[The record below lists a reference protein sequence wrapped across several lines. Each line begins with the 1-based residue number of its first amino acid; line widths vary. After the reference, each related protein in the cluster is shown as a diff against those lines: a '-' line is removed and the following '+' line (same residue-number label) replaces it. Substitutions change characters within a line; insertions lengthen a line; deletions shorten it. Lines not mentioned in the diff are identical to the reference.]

1 MATERLSGGA
11 GRVRSD
17 ATSTTPDQW
26 RESAATIDPSRAIGG
41 NGEHATPGVTGETSA
56 ASPTHSGNDAA
67 NIGVAAAA
75 SARGLMDSAREGA
88 SRQLTAQK
96 DRAVTGL
103 SSLVEVLRDSGKQ
116 PKAQEAGLAS
126 FTDGAA
132 NQLER
137 FVDRLRTQDLRSVTS
152 DLGRFARR
160 RPGVFVG
167 AAFVAGLAAAR
178 FLKSSAEDAGP
189 VRSMAQRSYPAQTR
203 AGSSQ
208 QPRGGTYGQSG

>member
-1 MATERLSGGA
+1 MATERMSTGA

-26 RESAATIDPSRAIGG
+26 QDTPAKIDPPGAIGG
-41 NGEHATPGVTGETSA
+41 NETPGGAGDTRAT
-56 ASPTHSGNDAA
+56 SPTASENDTG

-88 SRQLTAQK
+88 HRQLTTQK
-96 DRAVTGL
+96 DRAVSGL
-103 SSLVEVLRDSGKQ
+103 SSLVGALRDSGKQ
-116 PKAQEAGLAS
+116 LKEQDSGIAS

-137 FVDRLRTQDLRSVTS
+137 FVEGLRTQDVRSMAT

-167 AAFVAGLAAAR
+167 AAFLAGLAAAR
-178 FLKSSAEDAGP
+178 FLKSSADDAG
-189 VRSMAQRSYPAQTR
+189 AGTQEFRSYSARTPAV
-203 AGSSQ
+203 SSQ
-208 QPRGGTYGQSG
+208 QPRGGTYGQGG

>member
-1 MATERLSGGA
+1 MATERMSSSA
-11 GRVRSD
+11 GRARSG

-26 RESAATIDPSRAIGG
+26 QDTPAKIDPPGAIG
-41 NGEHATPGVTGETSA
+41 NETPHGAGETNA
-56 ASPTHSGNDAA
+56 TSPTAGERDTG
-67 NIGVAAAA
+67 NIGVAAAN

-88 SRQLTAQK
+88 HRQLTTQK
-96 DRAVTGL
+96 DRAVSGL
-103 SSLVEVLRDSGKQ
+103 SSLVGALRDSGKQ
-116 PKAQEAGLAS
+116 LKEQDSGIAS

-137 FVDRLRTQDLRSVTS
+137 LVEGLRTHDVRSLAT

-178 FLKSSAEDAGP
+178 FLKSSADDAG
-189 VRSMAQRSYPAQTR
+189 AGTQEFRSYSARTPA
-203 AGSSQ
+203 APSQ
-208 QPRGGTYGQSG
+208 QPRGGTYGQGG

>member
-1 MATERLSGGA
+1 MATERMGTGA
-11 GRVRSD
+11 GRVRAG

-26 RESAATIDPSRAIGG
+26 QDTPAKIDSPGAIIDNESPHGASATK
-41 NGEHATPGVTGETSA
+41 AT
-56 ASPTHSGNDAA
+56 SPTASENDAG

-88 SRQLTAQK
+88 QRQLTTQK
-96 DRAVTGL
+96 DRAVSGL
-103 SSLVEVLRDSGKQ
+103 SSLVGARRDSGRQLKE
-116 PKAQEAGLAS
+116 KDSGIAS

-137 FVDRLRTQDLRSVTS
+137 LVEGLRTQDVRTMGT

-167 AAFVAGLAAAR
+167 AAFLAGLAAAR
-178 FLKSSAEDAGP
+178 FLKSSADDASAGTQEF
-189 VRSMAQRSYPAQTR
+189 RSHSARTPAV
-203 AGSSQ
+203 SPQ
-208 QPRGGTYGQSG
+208 QPRGGTYGQGG

>member
-1 MATERLSGGA
+1 MATERTSTGA
-11 GRVRSD
+11 SRVRSG

-26 RESAATIDPSRAIGG
+26 QDTAAKIDPPGAIGENDPLSG
-41 NGEHATPGVTGETSA
+41 AGETRA
-56 ASPTHSGNDAA
+56 TSPTTSESDTT

-88 SRQLTAQK
+88 QRQLTTQR

-103 SSLVEVLRDSGKQ
+103 SSLVDALRGSGRQLQAQDSGI
-116 PKAQEAGLAS
+116 AS
-126 FTDGAA
+126 FTEGAA

-137 FVDRLRTQDLRSVTS
+137 VVERLRTQDVRSMAS

-167 AAFVAGLAAAR
+167 AAFLAGLAAAR
-178 FLKSSAEDAGP
+178 FLRSSADDAGAGTHEF
-189 VRSMAQRSYPAQTR
+189 RSNSTPTPAV
-203 AGSSQ
+203 SSQ
-208 QPRGGTYGQSG
+208 QPRGGTYGQGG

>member
-1 MATERLSGGA
+1 MATERMSTGA
-11 GRVRSD
+11 GRVRSG

-26 RESAATIDPSRAIGG
+26 QDTPAKIDPPGAIGG
-41 NGEHATPGVTGETSA
+41 NETPHRRWRDEAT
-56 ASPTHSGNDAA
+56 SPTASEKDTG

-88 SRQLTAQK
+88 HRQLTTQK
-96 DRAVTGL
+96 DRAVSGL
-103 SSLVEVLRDSGKQ
+103 SSLVGALRDSGKQ
-116 PKAQEAGLAS
+116 LKEQDSGIAS

-137 FVDRLRTQDLRSVTS
+137 LVEGLRTQDVRSIAS

-167 AAFVAGLAAAR
+167 AAFLAGLAAAR
-178 FLKSSAEDAGP
+178 FLKSSADDAGTGT
-189 VRSMAQRSYPAQTR
+189 QEFRSYSARTPAV
-203 AGSSQ
+203 SSQ
-208 QPRGGTYGQSG
+208 QPRGGTYGQGG

>member
-1 MATERLSGGA
+1 MATERTSAGA

-26 RESAATIDPSRAIGG
+26 QDSAAKIDPPGAIGG
-41 NGEHATPGVTGETSA
+41 NETPRSAGDTRAT
-56 ASPTHSGNDAA
+56 SPTASESDPGNMGA
-67 NIGVAAAA
+67 AAAA

-88 SRQLTAQK
+88 HRQLSTQK

-103 SSLVEVLRDSGKQ
+103 SSLITALRDSGRQ
-116 PKAQEAGLAS
+116 LKAQDSGIAS

-137 FVDRLRTQDLRSVTS
+137 LVEGLRTQDVRSMAS

-160 RPGVFVG
+160 RPGVFLG
-167 AAFVAGLAAAR
+167 AAFLTGLAAAR
-178 FLKSSAEDAGP
+178 FLKSSADDTGAGT
-189 VRSMAQRSYPAQTR
+189 QEFRSYS
-203 AGSSQ
+203 AGRTSAVSSQ
-208 QPRGGTYGQSG
+208 QPRGGTYGQGG

>member
-1 MATERLSGGA
+1 MNTGA
-11 GRVRSD
+11 ARVRSG

-26 RESAATIDPSRAIGG
+26 QDTSAKIDPPGAISG
-41 NGEHATPGVTGETSA
+41 NEGPHGAGETKA
-56 ASPTHSGNDAA
+56 ASPTAGENETG

-88 SRQLTAQK
+88 HRQLTTQK
-96 DRAVTGL
+96 DRAVSGL
-103 SSLVEVLRDSGKQ
+103 TSLVGALRDSGKQ
-116 PKAQEAGLAS
+116 LKEQDSGVAS

-137 FVDRLRTQDLRSVTS
+137 LVERVRTQDVRSIAS

-167 AAFVAGLAAAR
+167 AAFLAGIAAAR
-178 FLKSSAEDAGP
+178 FLKSSADDTGAGT
-189 VRSMAQRSYPAQTR
+189 QEFRSYSAPTPAV
-203 AGSSQ
+203 SSQ
-208 QPRGGTYGQSG
+208 QPRGGTYGQGG

>member
-1 MATERLSGGA
+1 MATERMSTGA

-26 RESAATIDPSRAIGG
+26 QDTPAKINPPGAISG
-41 NGEHATPGVTGETSA
+41 NETPHGAGETKATSTT
-56 ASPTHSGNDAA
+56 ASENDTG

-75 SARGLMDSAREGA
+75 SARGLMDSARDGA
-88 SRQLTAQK
+88 HRQLTTQK
-96 DRAVTGL
+96 DRAVSGL
-103 SSLVEVLRDSGKQ
+103 SSLVGALRDSGKQ
-116 PKAQEAGLAS
+116 LKAEDSGIAS

-137 FVDRLRTQDLRSVTS
+137 FVEGLRTQDVRSMAT

-167 AAFVAGLAAAR
+167 AAFLAGLAAAR
-178 FLKSSAEDAGP
+178 FLKSSADDAGA
-189 VRSMAQRSYPAQTR
+189 STQEFRSYSAQTP
-203 AGSSQ
+203 AVSSQ
-208 QPRGGTYGQSG
+208 QPRGGTYGQGG